1 MKKMKKVLIT
11 TIPFG
16 QVNRAPL
23 DLLESH
29 KIQYLINP
37 LNKKL
42 TEGELLSLVS
52 DVDVIIAGTE
62 NISSKVMDKAKNL
75 KMISRVGIG
84 LDSVDLLA
92 AERHGIIVSY
102 TPDAPAPAVADLT
115 MGLIYSL
122 LRNLHKANIQLHQNK
137 WHRYFGNR
145 LTNCCIGIIGAGRVG
160 SRVIRNLK
168 ALGCNKIY
176 YYDKKVRL
184 KEEDGEQVV
193 FAKKEKIYNI
203 SDIISLHLPL
213 DVETKN
219 MITIKEIALMKKSV
233 LLINT
238 ARGGIINEK
247 DLYIAL
253 NDKLILGAA
262 IDVFEQEPYNGK
274 LIEHDNC
281 ILTSH
286 MGSMTFDC
294 RARMEIEA
302 TEEVVRFLTGRALE
316 SKVPMDEYEVQRHGL

>member
-1 MKKMKKVLIT
+1 MKSKKVLIT
-11 TIPFG
+11 TVPFG
-16 QVNRAPL
+16 ETNRTPL
-23 DLLESH
+23 DLLEFNN
-29 KIQYLINP
+29 IEYVINP

-52 DVDVIIAGTE
+52 DYDAIIAGTE
-62 NISSKVMDKAKNL
+62 NISNKVMEEAKNL

-92 AERHGIIVSY
+92 AEKHGIVVSY
-102 TPDAPAPAVADLT
+102 TPDAPAPAVVDLT

-137 WHRYFGNR
+137 WHRYFGTR

-160 SRVIRNLK
+160 SRVIRSLK
-168 ALGCNKIY
+168 VLGCKKIY

-193 FAKKEKIYNI
+193 FSTKEEIYSI

-213 DVETKN
+213 DIETKN
-219 MITIKEIALMKKSV
+219 MITTKEMTLMKKSV
-233 LLINT
+233 LLVNT
-238 ARGGIINEK
+238 SRGGIINEE
-247 DLYIAL
+247 DLNTAL
-253 NDKLILGAA
+253 KDKLIMGAA
-262 IDVFEQEPYNGK
+262 IDVFEQEPYSGK

-294 RARMEIEA
+294 RERMEIEA
-302 TEEVVRFLTGRALE
+302 TEEVIRFLTGSKLE
-316 SKVPMDEYEVQRHGL
+316 SKVPKDEYEIQRNRF